1 MENKS
6 INIPRAIITIII
18 IFLIIIYSME
28 KAKNKLIID
37 YESKIEDYKTQIN
50 SQERELEELRFK
62 VQDYETTI
70 EYLEDEL
77 NSE

>member
-37 YESKIEDYKTQIN
+37 YESKIEDYKSQIN